1 MVIAI
6 FVNLA
11 YHQHAW
17 GYNFPI
23 RTTPK
28 KISISEVWVIFQG
41 SPLLL
46 ALLGLCQFIN
56 IGTPNIG
63 PQLGGNIRPSKN
75 DPEWQLIQ
83 SGPELQRKQS
93 FLR

>member
-23 RTTPK
+23 QTTPK

-63 PQLGGNIRPSKN
+63 LQLGGNIRPSKN
-75 DPEWQLIQ
+75 DPE
-83 SGPELQRKQS
+83 
-93 FLR
+93 